1 MGSMSNGYEDRLEKI
16 ERRLDEIEKALK
28 SLMGEGAAKE
38 GAEEKAVEEPS
49 IVSGIVSQFIPGL
62 GGIIKALEASSPE
75 FKRRIAETDAE
86 VRHRIEVGW
95 SSKPV
100 VDYSISVRPLSK
112 PGARRPSARPP
123 EVRIPG
129 APRKEPIIDVMDVGE
144 SITIVAELPG
154 IEEDELSVSIREGA
168 LEIRAGEYLKAVK
181 LPPEARNI
189 SSKSF
194 KNGILQI
201 RIDRV
206 RG

>member
-1 MGSMSNGYEDRLEKI
+1 MSDGYEDRLERI

-28 SLMGEGAAKE
+28 TLRGES
-38 GAEEKAVEEPS
+38 AEKKKPAEEPS
-49 IVSGIVSQFIPGL
+49 IVGGIVSQFIPGL

-100 VDYSISVRPLSK
+100 VDYGISIRPLSK
-112 PGARRPSARPP
+112 PGARRPARPP

-129 APRKEPIIDVMDVGE
+129 APRKEPIVDVMDDGE
-144 SITIVAELPG
+144 SITVVAELPG
-154 IEEDELSVSIREGA
+154 VEEDELSVALREGV
-168 LEIRAGEYLKAVK
+168 LDIRAGEFMKLVR
-181 LPPEARNI
+181 LPPDAGDICGR
-189 SSKSF
+189 SF
-194 KNGILQI
+194 KNGILQV
-201 RIDRV
+201 RINRV